1 MRVAVIDVSVFV
13 KLMNFIRY
21 CRFSMVSSLLLVA
34 IAAKRKTIV
43 AKIETCFALLKC
55 RATLS

>member
-43 AKIETCFALLKC
+43 C
-55 RATLS
+55 SG